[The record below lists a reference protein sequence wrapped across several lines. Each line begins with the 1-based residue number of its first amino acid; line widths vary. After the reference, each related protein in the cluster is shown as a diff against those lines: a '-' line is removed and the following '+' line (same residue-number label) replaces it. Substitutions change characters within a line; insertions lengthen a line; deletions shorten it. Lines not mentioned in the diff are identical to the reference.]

1 MAALIRT
8 PHKMNTDLLLVT
20 LTWAVVSSW
29 GAAVA
34 WKHSPALIQSTA
46 ALLANMGSRKVGGVW
61 FARVGKFRFSFCI
74 SGK

>member
-1 MAALIRT
+1 
-8 PHKMNTDLLLVT
+8 MNTDTLLLI
-20 LTWAVVSSW
+20 LTWAVVSSY

-46 ALLANMGSRKVGGVW
+46 ALLANMGGRRVGGIY
-61 FARVGKFRFSFCI
+61 FMRVGKFRFSFCI